1 MCIQVSLCLYCDLYV
16 FTMISMCL
24 LWSLCVYY
32 DLYVFSMISMCFLWS
47 LCVYYDLYV
56 YKMISLV
63 TAQLREAKWLTS
75 SVSFPL
81 LPSSLSRNWCM
92 WIKSPRRPSFL
103 YSNSQKCVTYF
114 WFFHLFLIFFTY
126 FWFFSYFLFFSPI
139 FYFFHL
145 FFIFFYY
152 FLIFYYFWFFYYF
165 CFPLKWMNNFD
176 RKTIYIAFATE
187 SWNMYQDPVT
197 SRFPL

>member
-1 MCIQVSLCLYCDLYV
+1 MCIRVSLCLYCDLYV

-63 TAQLREAKWLTS
+63 MAQLREAKWLTS

-126 FWFFSYFLFFSPI
+126 FVTCQWFFGKFKVYYRLKVVLAFSKFRRSPG
-139 FYFFHL
+139 
-145 FFIFFYY
+145 
-152 FLIFYYFWFFYYF
+152 LIFIDLCLDFGKNKYAHVA
-165 CFPLKWMNNFD
+165 
-176 RKTIYIAFATE
+176 RQI
-187 SWNMYQDPVT
+187 
-197 SRFPL
+197 